1 MEAENKTISSCR
13 ERPKAKPERFIP
25 GRHLTSSPAPPWRPP
40 RHGRAEAGPGGCCE
54 AEPRHGP
61 TSAGSLTRLK
71 AAISRPGGKEGRVMA
86 SPLVIFPCHDS
97 GGRPWLWHTEPRGA
111 RALVPPKHQCRP
123 PLLSPNPCAPGEW
136 ASPSSQRH
144 KGPSGPSRFLGSP
157 KLRLVTEEAEGP
169 GEPSDEERV
178 RFYALQALPPNFSP
192 AARRSTPFSTH

>member
-25 GRHLTSSPAPPWRPP
+25 GLHLTSSPAPPWRPP

-111 RALVPPKHQCRP
+111 RAWWAQRRSLCHPDTSASPQSCPQTLVPLRSGHHP
-123 PLLSPNPCAPGEW
+123 PLRGIRDHWDHRN
-136 ASPSSQRH
+136 SS
-144 KGPSGPSRFLGSP
+144 
-157 KLRLVTEEAEGP
+157 A
-169 GEPSDEERV
+169 
-178 RFYALQALPPNFSP
+178 PPN
-192 AARRSTPFSTH
+192 